1 MKTEYTIYDIWSCLG
16 LFNAN
21 GFYHGYISVF
31 SYKLMYHLGMNLL
44 MNTVTLYHP
53 LSEETRGI
61 H

>member
-1 MKTEYTIYDIWSCLG
+1 MLM
-16 LFNAN
+16 